1 MNIKKFS
8 AILIIFQVS
17 FFAAKAQDP
26 YFSQY
31 FMSPMTSN
39 PALVG
44 RGITDTRV
52 LSNFRTQWWGTGI
65 PAFRTN
71 AISIEKRIAVKKFP
85 EDELAIGLSMDNDVS
100 NDGLLKKNFVTFA
113 TAFNKRVSKN
123 SFFGAGITLSYAN
136 LTLDQSKF
144 LYQSQYGSFGF
155 SNALPTFDPY
165 SIANQNYLNTDAGIN
180 YSYDGEKWG
189 VNIGVAGFH
198 LARNKQGVQL
208 TGSYSNNV
216 RYATNA
222 SVIRKFKGGDE
233 LHFIAR
239 YDHQGLNKIYTAGSI
254 FKLKI
259 PGEHPIEKLNVG
271 VINRLNNGTFCPFL
285 GFEAPSWF
293 AGFSY
298 DVINSRS
305 LTANNSVQS
314 LELTFGW
321 QVTRKKSKL
330 THKRMVIY

>member
-1 MNIKKFS
+1 
-8 AILIIFQVS
+8 
-17 FFAAKAQDP
+17 
-26 YFSQY
+26 
-31 FMSPMTSN
+31 
-39 PALVG
+39 
-44 RGITDTRV
+44 
-52 LSNFRTQWWGTGI
+52 
-65 PAFRTN
+65 
-71 AISIEKRIAVKKFP
+71 
-85 EDELAIGLSMDNDVS
+85 
-100 NDGLLKKNFVTFA
+100 
-113 TAFNKRVSKN
+113 
-123 SFFGAGITLSYAN
+123 
-136 LTLDQSKF
+136 
-144 LYQSQYGSFGF
+144 
-155 SNALPTFDPY
+155 
-165 SIANQNYLNTDAGIN
+165 LNTDAGIN

-233 LHFIAR
+233 LHLIAR

-254 FKLKI
+254 YKLKI
-259 PGEHPIEKLNVG
+259 PGEHPIEKLNMG
-271 VINRLNNGTFCPFL
+271 ILNRLNNGTFCPFL

-298 DVINSRS
+298 DVINSS
-305 LTANNSVQS
+305 YLTANNTVQS